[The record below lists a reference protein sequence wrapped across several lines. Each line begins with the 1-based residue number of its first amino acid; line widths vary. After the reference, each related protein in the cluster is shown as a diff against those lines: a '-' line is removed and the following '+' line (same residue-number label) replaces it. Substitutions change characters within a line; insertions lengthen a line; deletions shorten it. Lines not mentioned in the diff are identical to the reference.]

1 MCGGVGGPYCDK
13 EGLVSL
19 LFIVSLVLVLVLG
32 LCSLVLLLVKDG
44 LVQTDKGR
52 GRRKDGGRMRGGGRD
67 GWRMWSQHR
76 TGSSV

>member
-1 MCGGVGGPYCDK
+1 MCGGAGGPYCDK

-67 GWRMWSQHR
+67 GRRMWSQHR